1 MRASR
6 ANALIAE
13 IAVMTAIIMVAAAAC
28 CLMFARAHTVSERA
42 DALSFAAAKAE
53 SAAELFKSGADAQE
67 CARLLGASLSGED
80 ELTLGFDE
88 GWKKSEDAARYI
100 LKMKFSAEADGMR
113 AADISIRDA
122 EGEEIFA
129 LRAERYAG
137 AAA

>member
-1 MRASR
+1 MKASR

-42 DALSFAAAKAE
+42 DALSFAAVKAE

-67 CARLLGASLSGED
+67 CARLLGASLINGD
-80 ELTLGFDE
+80 ELTLGYGED
-88 GWKKSEDAARYI
+88 WQKSEDAARYI

-113 AADISIRDA
+113 AADISVSHA

-137 AAA
+137 EAA